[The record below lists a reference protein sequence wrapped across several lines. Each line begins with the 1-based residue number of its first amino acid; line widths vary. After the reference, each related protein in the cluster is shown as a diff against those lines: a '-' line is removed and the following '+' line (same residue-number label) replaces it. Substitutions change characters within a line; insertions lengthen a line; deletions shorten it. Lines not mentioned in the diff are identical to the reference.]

1 MSFLTSQPIDLATLA
16 LSVAAPERGAQ
27 VTFTGIVRNHH
38 AGREVVSLV
47 YSAYAP
53 MAEEI
58 CAELVREAEQRWS
71 VQVALSHRLGELAIG
86 DVAVAIAV
94 SSQHRGVAFDA
105 CRWLI
110 DELKTRAPIWKH
122 ERYADGTAAWVDPTA
137 AGGAISSS
145 R

>member
-16 LSVAAPERGAQ
+16 SSIAGAERGAQ
-27 VTFTGIVRNHH
+27 VTFAGVVRNHH
-38 AGREVVSLV
+38 AGRQVVSLG

-58 CAELVREAEQRWS
+58 CAELVREVEHRWS
-71 VQVALSHRLGELAIG
+71 VQVALSHRLGELVIG

-94 SSQHRGVAFDA
+94 SSPHRGAAFDA

-110 DELKTRAPIWKH
+110 DELKTRVPIWKH
-122 ERYADGTAAWVDPTA
+122 ERYADGTSAWVDPTV

-145 R
+145 G